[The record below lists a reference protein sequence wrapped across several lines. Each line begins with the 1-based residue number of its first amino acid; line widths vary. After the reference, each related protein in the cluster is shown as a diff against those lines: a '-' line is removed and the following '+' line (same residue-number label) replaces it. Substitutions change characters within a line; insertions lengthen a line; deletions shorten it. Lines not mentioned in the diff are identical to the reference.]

1 LKTPAH
7 PFNPA
12 LAHGQAYRDGSKSEH
27 KSMTIE
33 VFHEA
38 SAYID
43 ESIRTDRETQQ
54 WLCCVTAYIASFDSW
69 IEAEREWQGVLD
81 SFGVSESHLTD
92 FLARKKEFKND
103 WPDAK
108 RNLFMERLCTI
119 ASQRPL
125 LGIGVAINQSDWEGG
140 LSKSLRDEWKHP
152 YYFCIYGMLS
162 LIRTKVLRDS
172 ANSLPLPLFFLFDN
186 KPKFEGAA
194 RELYS
199 EYRTAMDPK
208 GDIFGGIDFGSRK
221 KYKPLQIADL
231 LVGLINRRFEEMTR
245 AVDPEL
251 SKIKKP
257 LDLLFKKEIAISFPT
272 AELLREFPD
281 FARRRPLRT

>member
-1 LKTPAH
+1 MA
-7 PFNPA
+7 
-12 LAHGQAYRDGSKSEH
+12 
-27 KSMTIE
+27 IE
-33 VFHEA
+33 VFRKA
-38 SAYID
+38 TTYVD
-43 ESIRTDRETQQ
+43 ESIRTDCETQE

-69 IEAEREWQGVLD
+69 VEAECEWQRVLD

-103 WPDAK
+103 WSDEK
-108 RNLFMERLCTI
+108 RNLFMERLCTV
-119 ASQRPL
+119 ASQWP
-125 LGIGVAINQSDWEGG
+125 IMGVGAAIRQSDWEGG
-140 LSKSLRDEWKHP
+140 LSKALRDEWKDP
-152 YYFCIYGMLS
+152 YYFCLYGLLS
-162 LIRTKVLRDS
+162 LIRTKVLRDRGS
-172 ANSLPLPLFFLFDN
+172 SLPLPLFFLFDN

-194 RELYS
+194 LKLYREYQAAYDL
-199 EYRTAMDPK
+199 K
-208 GDIFGGIDFGSRK
+208 GEIFGGIDFGSRK

-272 AELLREFPD
+272 AEMLRQFPEF
-281 FARRRPLRT
+281 AQRRSLRI